1 MVSGMS
7 ITFKNAILTLALVL
21 TTLGANASV
30 HGDVNF
36 DNEVNIADVNAVIDM
51 ILGGNVTAAGDV
63 NNDGEV
69 NIADVNVLI
78 DIILDNGQ
86 TPEPYDGPVVGGDIS
101 MLTKY
106 EAHQRLAAS
115 RYGIT
120 TAHYYDING
129 QVIDDVITW
138 TKQQGWNA
146 ARVRLFVNPANAS
159 AADVGQGVIQNLD
172 TVIVLGHRI
181 KAAGMQFM
189 LDFHYS
195 DSWADPV
202 KQYTPAEWAGL
213 DDDALTQRVY
223 EYTRDCLRALNAAGA
238 TPDYI
243 QTGNEISYGMLWG
256 PVGTPASQLKK
267 CYSGDETN
275 WERFTNLLKAAG
287 RACREECPNAK
298 IILHTERVAKPSI
311 LLNFYNQMRNKQVD
325 YDIIGLS
332 YYPYYHGLLSNLR
345 NAINNLSNSYQ
356 DKDIMIV
363 ETGYCYKYAISG
375 DYDPS
380 STWPITLEGQRK
392 FTADLIALLSPY
404 LRVKGLFWWFP
415 EANEYGLGGSHWSQ
429 LHVNDA
435 WYNAGLW
442 SHETGRA
449 TPALYELKTFVERP

>member
-1 MVSGMS
+1 MKIYRFLFVIM
-7 ITFKNAILTLALVL
+7 AMALTSLS
-21 TTLGANASV
+21 ANAV
-30 HGDVNF
+30 IMGDVN
-36 DNEVNIADVNAVIDM
+36 
-51 ILGGNVTAAGDV
+51 G
-63 NNDGEV
+63 DGEV

-78 DIILDNGQ
+78 SAILNEDAQSVCDVNGDNEVNIADVNTVIGIILGG
-86 TPEPYDGPVVGGDIS
+86 TEVIPYDGPVVGGDIS

-106 EAHQRLAAS
+106 EAHQRMAL
-115 RYGIT
+115 RYNIT
-120 TAHYYDING
+120 NAHYYDMYG
-129 QVIDDVITW
+129 QRIDDVITW

-159 AADVGQGVIQNLD
+159 ATDKGQGVIQNLD
-172 TVIVLGHRI
+172 TVKVLGARI

-202 KQYTPAEWAGL
+202 KQYTPAEWADL
-213 DDDALTQRVY
+213 DDEALAQQVY
-223 EYTRDCLRALNAAGA
+223 EYTRDCLRALKAAGA

-256 PVGTPASQLKK
+256 PVGTPADQLKK
-267 CYSGDETN
+267 CYSGDESN

-311 LLNFYNQMRNKQVD
+311 LLNFYNQMRSKQVD

-332 YYPYYHGLLSNLR
+332 YYPYYHGGLAALTTAL
-345 NAINNLSNSYQ
+345 NNVSNSFQ

-363 ETGYCYKYAISG
+363 ETGYSYHYKVG
-375 DYDPS
+375 DQDFS
-380 STWPITLEGQRK
+380 STWPLTLEGQRQ
-392 FTADLIALLSPY
+392 FTVDLIERLKPY
-404 LRVKGLFWWFP
+404 SRLKGLFWWFP
-415 EANEYGLGGSHWSQ
+415 EANEYGLGGSYWST
-429 LHVNDA
+429 LHVTDS

-442 SHETGRA
+442 NHETGKA
-449 TPALYELKTFVERP
+449 TPALYELRRFVERDE

>member
-1 MVSGMS
+1 MNRILS
-7 ITFKNAILTLALVL
+7 IICLALAL
-21 TTLGANASV
+21 TAVSANAAV
-30 HGDVNF
+30 YGDVNG
-36 DNEVNIADVNAVIDM
+36 DQEVNIADVNAVIDM
-51 ILGGNVTAAGDV
+51 ILTANDDLAGDV
-63 NNDGEV
+63 NNDGEI
-69 NIADVNVLI
+69 NIADVNS
-78 DIILDNGQ
+78 IIEVILGLHED
-86 TPEPYDGPVVGGDIS
+86 PVYDGPVVGGDIS

-106 EAHQRLAAS
+106 EAHQRMAL

-120 TAHYYDING
+120 NAHYYDLNGSLIN
-129 QVIDDVITW
+129 DVITW

-159 AADVGQGVIQNLD
+159 AADKGQGVIQNLD
-172 TVIVLGHRI
+172 TVKVLGRRI
-181 KAAGMQFM
+181 KEAGMQFM

-202 KQYTPAEWAGL
+202 KQFTPAEWAEL

-223 EYTRDCLRALNAAGA
+223 EYTRDCLRALKAAGA

-256 PVGTPASQLKK
+256 PVGTPNSQLKK
-267 CYSGDETN
+267 CYSGDEAN

-287 RACREECPNAK
+287 RACREECPQAK

-311 LLNFYNQMRNKQVD
+311 MLNFYNQMKSKQVD

-332 YYPYYHGLLSNLR
+332 YYPYYHGSLTNLA
-345 NAINNLSNSYQ
+345 NALNNLTNNYQ

-363 ETGYCYKYAISG
+363 ETGYCYHYAISG
-375 DYDPS
+375 DYDLS
-380 STWPITLEGQRK
+380 STWPITYEGQRK
-392 FTADLIALLSPY
+392 FTEDLVARLKPY
-404 LRVKGLFWWFP
+404 SKVKGLFWWFP
-415 EANEYGLGGSHWSQ
+415 EANEYGLGGNYWNT

-442 SHETGRA
+442 DHQTGRA
-449 TPALYELKTFVERP
+449 LPALYELKSFVE